1 MKQHKSKLWR
11 IGAAAVLASF
21 VTTSA
26 VLAAPAVQS
35 VRTSQTKDTVR
46 IVADLTEKAVYE
58 AYWQERENDYIVRID
73 GVTTGASLAAVKHA
87 LFAGAEV
94 VRGNDGALYF
104 VFDMKENAS
113 AKTFMLEEPT
123 RLVIDF
129 TREGGQPAVFASAEQ
144 TSSADS
150 SAASPLTDI
159 QNVRI
164 YHGAE
169 KVRTVFDMNGTAE
182 YTTEYQSESGM
193 LVIRMK
199 NVSAAERRIPAPKV
213 GDVLKSV
220 TITADGS
227 DTVVLVQLKPYSVY
241 NVFSLKEPNRIVVDT
256 LKEYQTEKKS
266 LTE

>member
-1 MKQHKSKLWR
+1 MKQNKSKLWR
-11 IGAAAVLASF
+11 IGAAAVLASCLM
-21 VTTSA
+21 TSA

-46 IVADLTEKAVYE
+46 IVADLTEKAAYE
-58 AYWQERENDYIVRID
+58 AYWQEQENDYIVRID
-73 GVTTGASLAAVKHA
+73 GVQTGASLAAVKHG
-87 LFAGAEV
+87 LFAAAQV

-104 VFDMKENAS
+104 VFDMKENAT
-113 AKTFMLEEPT
+113 AKTFMLENPT

-129 TREGGQPAVFASAEQ
+129 TREGSQPAVFAVPERTQ
-144 TSSADS
+144 AD
-150 SAASPLTDI
+150 AQGSPLSDI

-164 YHGAE
+164 YHGAD
-169 KVRTVFDMNGTAE
+169 KVRTVFDMSSAAQYETSYRAD
-182 YTTEYQSESGM
+182 SGV
-193 LVIRMK
+193 LTIRMK

-220 TITADGS
+220 TIASDGS
-227 DTVVLVQLKPYSVY
+227 DTVVHLQFKPYSVY

-266 LTE
+266 PTA